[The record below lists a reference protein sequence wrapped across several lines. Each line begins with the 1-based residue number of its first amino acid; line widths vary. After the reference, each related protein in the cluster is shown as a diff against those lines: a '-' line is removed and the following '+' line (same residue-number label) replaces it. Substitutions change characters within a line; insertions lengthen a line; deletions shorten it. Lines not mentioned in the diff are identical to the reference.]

1 MKNSIKNEQYVTATC
16 WHTIAAVAKN
26 ILNKDIYGET
36 GKLFE

>member
-1 MKNSIKNEQYVTATC
+1 MNNMSVTATC

-26 ILNKDIYGET
+26 IFNKDIYGET